1 MMDQE
6 QGPRHSRIGE
16 ILKELGYVT
25 DQELKE
31 ALAYQRTH
39 KGMRLGKA
47 MMELE
52 LISEEQMLKA
62 LGMRLGLKLEDPS
75 RLQVDLEAVA
85 RLPER

>member
-62 LGMRLGLKLEDPS
+62 LGMLRWRKCIRRAPWRS
-75 RLQVDLEAVA
+75 RPYFAA
-85 RLPER
+85 GH